1 MNARSRWTAAACAAL
16 AVAAAGCKAPQ
27 ATLDL
32 ITVARKGLAGAQEA
46 EAQHRAAAAERFAAQ
61 AGSLDAAFDADVRL
75 AAAGEIQGPDG
86 KPTGLTA
93 EWVIS
98 ARKGYA
104 AARDLIGNEARAA
117 ELASLARTDNLKAA
131 DEALDRAAELILQQA
146 ELTGRARQT
155 LLDFHRRLSHGE

>member
-16 AVAAAGCKAPQ
+16 AVAAAG
-27 ATLDL
+27 D
-32 ITVARKGLAGAQEA
+32 IE
-46 EAQHRAAAAERFAAQ
+46 
-61 AGSLDAAFDADVRL
+61 
-75 AAAGEIQGPDG
+75 GPDG
-86 KPTGLTA
+86 KPTNLTA

-104 AARDLIGNEARAA
+104 AARDLIGNEARLA

-131 DEALDRAAELILQQA
+131 DEALDMAAELILQQA
-146 ELTGRARQT
+146 ELTERVRQT